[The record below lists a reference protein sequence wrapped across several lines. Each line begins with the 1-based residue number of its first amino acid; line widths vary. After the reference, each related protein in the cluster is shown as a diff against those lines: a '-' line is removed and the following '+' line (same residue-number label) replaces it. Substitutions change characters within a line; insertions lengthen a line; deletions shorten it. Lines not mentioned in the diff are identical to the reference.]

1 MAEVFDTK
9 LTEVETLELTN
20 RLMGFYEKLDT
31 IQDYFL
37 ERKIND
43 LRSYRVIAIISY
55 VNYERF

>member
-9 LTEVETLELTN
+9 LTEVETLELTS

-37 ERKIND
+37 DRKKEKI
-43 LRSYRVIAIISY
+43 
-55 VNYERF
+55 